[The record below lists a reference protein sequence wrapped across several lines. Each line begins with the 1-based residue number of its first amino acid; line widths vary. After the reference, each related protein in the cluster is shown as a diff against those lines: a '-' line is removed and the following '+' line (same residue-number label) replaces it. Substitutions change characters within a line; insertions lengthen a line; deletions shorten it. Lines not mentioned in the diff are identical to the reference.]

1 MEDHACKLIGAAF
14 GGDMKMTSTCLA
26 MLIVSVAGVYAA
38 QPGATL
44 DVGQD
49 GSTVTLA
56 LDGQTVARGEGRPIA
71 SILYSDEAD
80 LWKAQTWRELQP
92 DAVAVHHDGQDV
104 VVEVKSFGGR
114 AVTMRLRAHV
124 AHAATEVEWRITVE
138 NHAPGT
144 VVGVTGPALRG
155 VVDQPGGMLYMPNRP
170 GQRLADPWRVLAQNV
185 SHLAYPVPA
194 SMQFVTYAGAAGGVA
209 YHVCDHRMV
218 YKEFLFGGP
227 DRELNVV
234 QYPFVQPGGHW
245 ESPAILW
252 QALRGD
258 WHEAA
263 DRYRAWFRTWASP
276 PQVSPQVRAFPVMG
290 GTVIRARP
298 EDDANLHDVMKSQ
311 EVGTYAA
318 ALEPIRKLKDFGFQG
333 THLVGWFGQGHD
345 TTYPDYPPSLDMGG
359 PDGLKALVTN
369 MHGMGMLATFYLN
382 ARLANVASPTLVAH
396 LDWQAHLPNGEIYR
410 ETYGDQ
416 SFTLLCPASKGF
428 QQHLVGEVLKVARD
442 YGGDG
447 AQLDQIGAAHSVLCF
462 DRTHG
467 HSTPATAWAEGY
479 SKMLRDIRKTSRE
492 VNPRFWTWIE
502 GAWEGAGQFVD
513 ASQGGFWADIP
524 GVQTF
529 PRLYRYT
536 MPEHTMFGDSR
547 MGDIPY
553 WCPTDIHRAMRI
565 NAAAGD
571 VFLHGRFMDDVGL
584 TVTPAAEVHWFRDRS
599 GAVLTVVGTGQT
611 EQTYA
616 LRIDLTA
623 LGHTTAPKS
632 ARMLAADK
640 PAPVRIDNGALV
652 AEATVPPGQVEA
664 VLLEW

>member
-1 MEDHACKLIGAAF
+1 M
-14 GGDMKMTSTCLA
+14 
-26 MLIVSVAGVYAA
+26 
-38 QPGATL
+38 
-44 DVGQD
+44 
-49 GSTVTLA
+49 
-56 LDGQTVARGEGRPIA
+56 

-80 LWKAQTWRELQP
+80 LWKAETWRELQP
-92 DAVAVHHDGQDV
+92 DTVAVHHEGQDV
-104 VVEVKSFGGR
+104 VLEAITFGGTP
-114 AVTMRLRAHV
+114 VTVRLSSRL
-124 AHAATEVEWRITVE
+124 AHAASEVEWRITVE

-155 VVDQPGGMLYMPNRP
+155 VVEQPGGMLYMPNRP
-170 GQRLADPWRVLAQNV
+170 GQRLADPWHVLAQGLSRLV
-185 SHLAYPVPA
+185 YPVPA

-209 YHVCDHRMV
+209 YHVCDSRMV

-227 DRELNVV
+227 DRELSVV
-234 QYPFVQPGGHW
+234 QYPFVQPGGRW

-252 QALRGD
+252 QTLRGD

-263 DRYRAWFRTWASP
+263 DRYRAWFRTWAAP

-290 GTVIRARP
+290 GTTILARP

-318 ALEPIRKLKDFGFQG
+318 ALEQVRKLKEYGFQG

-359 PDGLKALVTN
+359 PDGLRALVAS

-382 ARLANVASPTLVAH
+382 ARLANVASPTLAAH
-396 LDWQAHLPNGEIYR
+396 LDWQAHLPNGAIYR
-410 ETYGDQ
+410 ERYGNQ
-416 SFTLLCPASKGF
+416 SFTLLCPGSRGF
-428 QQHLVGEVLKVARD
+428 QKHLTAEVLKVARD

-447 AQLDQIGAAHSVLCF
+447 VQLDQIGAANSVVCF

-467 HSTPATAWAEGY
+467 HATPATAWGEGY
-479 SKMLRDIRKTSRE
+479 PRMLRDIRKASRE
-492 VNPRFWTWIE
+492 VNPRFWLWIE

-524 GVQTF
+524 GVEAF

-536 MPEHTMFGDSR
+536 LPEHPMFGDSR
-547 MGDIPY
+547 MGDIPF

-565 NAAAGD
+565 NAGAGD
-571 VFLHGRFMDDVGL
+571 VFLRGRFLDDVGL
-584 TVTPAAEVHWFRDRS
+584 TATPAAEVHWFRDRS
-599 GAVLTVVGTGQT
+599 RIVLTVVGAAQQ

-616 LRIDLTA
+616 LRLELAA
-623 LGHTTAPKS
+623 LGQAGPPKS
-632 ARMLAADK
+632 ARMLAADR
-640 PAPVRIDNGALV
+640 AAQVRVEDGALV
-652 AEATVPPGQVEA
+652 TEVAAPPGQVEA